1 MELFFH
7 DVFLILN
14 LSAPGSFA
22 GIISMAGGE
31 LRVRAL
37 LDGADGGPEAVHSI
51 HAPGTSHPHFHLGA
65 QFQLGKL
72 LAQSLGMPAR
82 SFKLCTASRC
92 CFCCLYLGGLPL
104 LAIFR
109 EGLTGGAKLPAGFL
123 EPLDLAAQSFLAC

>member
-1 MELFFH
+1 MLLASAVQTGVLLPYLFRLELDLGAQGF
-7 DVFLILN
+7 DVFLTL
-14 LSAPGSFA
+14 PGVGVQFVEVLAELRAGLGQSFA
-22 GIISMAGGE
+22 GG
-31 LRVRAL
+31 
-37 LDGADGGPEAVHSI
+37 
-51 HAPGTSHPHFHLGA
+51 LGA

-82 SFKLCTASRC
+82 SFKLCTASRY

-109 EGLTGGAKLPAGFL
+109 EGLTGGAKLAAGFL